1 MKPTTPMPMSAEME
15 KAYEAC
21 CKCLDADR
29 LKALLHDLTDIHSP
43 TGATRAASEF
53 MVKHLNQMG
62 LPSKYMGM
70 NDISGNVLGEL
81 KGGEA
86 GGAK

>member
-1 MKPTTPMPMSAEME
+1 MKPTTPKALSADME

-21 CKCLDADR
+21 CKCLDAGR
-29 LKALLHDLTDIHSP
+29 LKTLLHALTDIHSP

-53 MVKHLNQMG
+53 MVEHLNQMG
-62 LPSKYMGM
+62 LPSKYMEM

-81 KGGEA
+81 KGEGR
-86 GGAK
+86 G